1 MGNCTDAV
9 DLDKRVVRVV
19 RTIIEVS
26 GRTSFK
32 PFPKSRAGRQEIPLP
47 SWLVPILREHIEKY
61 PPNSDGLIFTN
72 EAGTPL
78 RRTSFRGRIWKP
90 SLVRAELLGEIVF
103 DDDWFEGR
111 WVDNDGRK
119 HVQRFDTYRQV
130 VSHVARFGAEGITFH
145 DLRHSYATWLVDD
158 GVPINMAQRVLG
170 HENASTTLQL
180 YTRRTVDHE
189 RILKALDGDDGDPA

>member
-1 MGNCTDAV
+1 MPDRYRAVVAMAAGTGQKWGEAVGDCMDAV

-32 PFPKSRAGRQEIPLP
+32 PYPKSKAGRREIPLP

-90 SLVRAELLGEIVF
+90 SLVRAGLLGEIIF

-111 WVDNDGRK
+111 RVDNDGKK
-119 HVQRFDTYRQV
+119 HVQRFDTDRQV
-130 VSHVARFGAEGITFH
+130 VSHVAALHAAHGGSRADLEGARWGRWQPGLT
-145 DLRHSYATWLVDD
+145 A
-158 GVPINMAQRVLG
+158 RVGAFADFSLTAG
-170 HENASTTLQL
+170 H
-180 YTRRTVDHE
+180 
-189 RILKALDGDDGDPA
+189 K